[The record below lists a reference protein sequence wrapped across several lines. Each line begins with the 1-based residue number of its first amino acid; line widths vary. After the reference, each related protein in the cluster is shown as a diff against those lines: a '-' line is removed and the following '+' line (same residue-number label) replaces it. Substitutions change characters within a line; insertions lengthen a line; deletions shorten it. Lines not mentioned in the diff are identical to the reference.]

1 MLSFFFGLAILAIA
15 LVSPIS
21 ASAPTDSYTDADVP
35 QSGYLPNHNMDP
47 AVVDSAQFG
56 LLWKIQFNAKEQFYA
71 KPLVYTPLAG
81 TAQLVF
87 LASSQNWI
95 RTLNAKTGA
104 LLNSRQ
110 VHTPFLQSEIGCT
123 DIPNTIGIIGTP
135 VIDPAS
141 DIAYFY
147 SKTYIPNFRTA
158 GNTGVYNGVYYF
170 HGVNV
175 NTLADAF
182 PPLLIDGSAADNA
195 PQKYFVGGVQ
205 LQRPSLL
212 QVGSVVY
219 GAFGSSCDLYN
230 YTGLVIGVDVNQQQ
244 IVTQF
249 ATESGPL
256 TAQTNV
262 WSQNGGGGQGGIWM
276 SGMGLASDGN
286 RLFFVTGNGDAHE
299 NAGTPATGTSGCK
312 TLGEAA
318 VNLNIGDG
326 GVLRLADY
334 FQPYDYENMDGGD
347 QDFGSGGIILLDPTV
362 FRGTGVNRMAVTGG
376 KNGKVYIL
384 NADNMGGYKL
394 GPGQGDNIVQTL
406 ATNQPLFGGYG
417 SYPLE
422 GGYIYSTP
430 DGDATYAYKLGFSAG
445 GTPVFS
451 QAGQSNEISAG
462 RVGVGIPTITSYKG
476 NPGTAILWNTDPN
489 VGLRAWYAV
498 PQNNVLKTINL
509 PAIGGANKFQRP
521 AFGDSRLYVTSSAG
535 AIYCLGSPVNLPLNC
550 TSPVEFGDVALGSK
564 ANTTVSCTANI
575 AITSV
580 NGMTVGNPDFIVNNA
595 SLPTGRLAAGATF
608 SFPVTWDLTGDI
620 EAADPNATYNTVTPG
635 IQSTALTIF
644 TTNGLGGYSTQFPV
658 TLAGTEVS
666 QNAFVVTSPKT
677 LDFAGV
683 VLLPNQPI
691 PTVTLPFTI
700 ANAGLTPLTIEGYAF
715 TNDAILDNPTY
726 HNVTYFSNGTA
737 EFGTGFSSN
746 DLPPLGTVINPNSAL
761 DVDTI
766 FYPYDGVQTYY
777 SYLLM
782 WTSGGMSEVTL
793 AGTASTAPI
802 ANFSISTSEGGWL
815 PDSNLIMDFGDVAPA
830 STSQLQIRICNN
842 GGSVLDISKSKPP
855 NGVFYLQNSEDLH
868 EEQAITIGACA
879 YGTVTFTPNAE
890 VYNEE
895 DQTFN
900 NTWTLNTDDLNF
912 GVHIV
917 EIIGTVVSNKV
928 GPTNSSGDT
937 VYTYL
942 GCFLDSEGGQGPR
955 LLPHQLYNGNN
966 NSNANCQ
973 ELCYTGTPS
982 GYVFEGTEYEE
993 QCYCGNTPPSEQWQ
1007 VADQGFCTFSCT
1019 GNSVDAC
1026 GGNGGYISIYYDATR
1041 YTPGTYE
1048 STGPVGGPVTVN
1060 STGSYNYAGCFSEA
1074 TTGRALSARIP
1085 PAPADGFTIELCA
1098 AACQGY
1104 QYFGME
1110 YSNECYCGNT
1120 LGYGSV
1126 NQAST
1131 DPNTNGCSMI
1141 CAGNATEYCGGP
1153 GRLDLYQSNGSAPI
1167 PTPTSGPTVPTPTGG
1182 PVIEQV
1188 VGDYVYLG
1196 CYQDNVDGLRA
1207 LSALQNPES
1216 GALNTPDVCAT
1227 ACVGFQYMGVEYS
1240 GECYCDDA
1248 IGGNNTV
1255 APGGDDPNANGCD
1268 MTCNG
1273 NSSEYCGGPNRLNM
1287 YILNPN
1293 ATSSSPTSTAAPSAP
1308 TATPTG
1314 PRVIQTAGSY
1324 VYAGC
1329 YADNTN
1335 GRALSALVN
1344 PESGVNNTVE
1354 ACAAACSGYR
1364 YMGVEYGNECY
1375 CDNVIGGGNGI
1386 ASGGNNVLAN
1396 GCSMTCPGNSSEY
1409 CGGRNRLNLY
1419 MLGGNATVSV
1429 STPTPTPTP
1438 AGPVTVGDFDA
1449 WSYMGCYTEA
1459 TGNRALSDL
1468 ENPISGVAVTVEAC
1482 GTACSDY
1489 AYFGVEYSREC
1500 YCGNKIN
1507 NGSVLATGLTVA
1519 ATMCDMTCAGNITEY
1534 CGGPSRLNM
1543 YSQTLEA
1550 STASATLA
1558 SAPSATLATSPAPTP
1573 TGPIT
1578 VTELAGYTY
1587 LGCYNEPP
1595 NARALSGFEYA
1606 IPGTN
1611 NSVENC
1617 AVGCTGYE
1625 FFGVEYTSQCFCG
1638 NTIAEGSVAQN
1649 GSTSTAVGQI
1659 A

>member
-1 MLSFFFGLAILAIA
+1 MRSFFVRVAVVAIA
-15 LVSPIS
+15 LVSPAF
-21 ASAPTDSYTDADVP
+21 ASAPTDSYTDADLA

-56 LLWKIQFNAKEQFYA
+56 LLWKVAFNALEQFYA

-104 LLNSRQ
+104 ILNARQ
-110 VHTPFLQSEIGCT
+110 VHLPFLQSEIGCT

-141 DIAYFY
+141 DIAYFF

-182 PPLLIDGSAADNA
+182 PPILIDGIPADNA

-219 GAFGSSCDLYN
+219 GAFGASCDLYN
-230 YTGLVIGVDVNQQQ
+230 YTGLVVGVDVNQQQ
-244 IVTQF
+244 VVTQF

-256 TAQTNV
+256 AAQTNV

-286 RLFFVTGNGDAHE
+286 RLFFVTGNGDGHE
-299 NAGTPATGTSGCK
+299 NAGTPATGTSGCR

-318 VNLNIGDG
+318 VNLNIDAG

-362 FRGTGVNRMAVTGG
+362 FHGTGVNRMAVTGG

-384 NADNMGGYKL
+384 NADNLGGYKL

-430 DGDATYAYKLGFSAG
+430 DGDATYAYKLGFSAA

-451 QAGQSNEISAG
+451 QAGMSNEISAG

-521 AFGDSRLYVTSSAG
+521 AFGDSRLYVTSSTG
-535 AIYCLGSPVNLPLNC
+535 SLYCLGSPVNLPLNC
-550 TSPVEFGDVALGSK
+550 TSPVQFGNVALGSK

-575 AITSV
+575 AINSI
-580 NGMTVGNPDFIVNNA
+580 NGMTVGNPDFVVSNA

-620 EAADPNATYNTVTPG
+620 EAADPNATYNVVTPG
-635 IQSTALTIF
+635 VQSTALTIF
-644 TTNGLGGYSTQFPV
+644 TTNGLAGYSTQFPV
-658 TLAGTEVS
+658 TLSGTEVS
-666 QNAFVVTSPKT
+666 QNAFIVTSPKT

-683 VLLPNQPI
+683 VLLPNQSI

-700 ANAGLTPLTIEGYAF
+700 ANAGLAPLTIQGYAF
-715 TNDAILDNPTY
+715 TNDAILDNPTL
-726 HNVTYFSNGTA
+726 HNLTYFSNGTA
-737 EFGTGFSSN
+737 EFGTGFSSS
-746 DLPPLGTVINPNSAL
+746 DLPSIGTVIGPSNAL
-761 DVDTI
+761 DVDTT

-777 SYLLM
+777 SYLLI
-782 WTSGGMSEVTL
+782 WTSGGMSEITL

-815 PDSNLIMDFGDVAPA
+815 PDSNLVMDFGDVAPA

-868 EEQAITIGACA
+868 EEQSITIGACA
-879 YGTVTFTPNAE
+879 YGTVTFAPNAE
-890 VYNEE
+890 VYNEV

-912 GVHIV
+912 GVHVV
-917 EIIGTVVSNKV
+917 EIIGTVVSQKV
-928 GPTNSSGDT
+928 GPTNSSGNS

-942 GCFLDSEGGQGPR
+942 GCFMDSQGGQGPR
-955 LLPHQLYNGNN
+955 LLPHLLYDGNN

-973 ELCYTGTPS
+973 QMCYTGTAG
-982 GYVFEGTEYEE
+982 GYVFEGTEYAE
-993 QCYCGNTPPSEQWQ
+993 QCFCGNTPPSTQWQ

-1041 YTPGTYE
+1041 YTPGTDQ
-1048 STGPVGGPVTVN
+1048 STGSSGGPVTVN
-1060 STGSYNYAGCFSEA
+1060 STGNYNYAGCYSEA
-1074 TTGRALSARIP
+1074 TTGRALSSVIP
-1085 PAPADGFTIELCA
+1085 PAPATGFTIELCQ

-1120 LGYGSV
+1120 LAAGSV
-1126 NQAST
+1126 IQAST
-1131 DPNTNGCSMI
+1131 DPNTNGCSML
-1141 CAGNATEYCGGP
+1141 CAGNETEYCGGP
-1153 GRLDLYQSNGSAPI
+1153 GRLDLYQINGSAPI
-1167 PTPTSGPTVPTPTGG
+1167 PTQTAGPIAPTPTGG
-1182 PVIEQV
+1182 PIVEQV
-1188 VGDYVYLG
+1188 VGEYVYLG
-1196 CYQDNVDGLRA
+1196 CYQDNVGGVRA

-1216 GALNTPDVCAT
+1216 GALNTPDVCAS
-1227 ACVGFQYMGVEYS
+1227 ACVGFEYFGVEYS
-1240 GECYCDDA
+1240 GECYCDDV

-1255 APGGDDPNANGCD
+1255 APGGNDPNANGCS
-1268 MTCNG
+1268 MTCKG

-1293 ATSSSPTSTAAPSAP
+1293 ATSSSPTSTAAP

-1314 PRVIQTAGSY
+1314 PRVVQTAGVY

-1329 YADNTN
+1329 YVDNTN
-1335 GRALSALVN
+1335 GRALAAVVN
-1344 PESGVNNTVE
+1344 PESGANSTVE
-1354 ACAAACSGYR
+1354 ACAAACSGYK
-1364 YMGVEYGNECY
+1364 YMGVEYSN
-1375 CDNVIGGGNGI
+1375 
-1386 ASGGNNVLAN
+1386 
-1396 GCSMTCPGNSSEY
+1396 M
-1409 CGGRNRLNLY
+1409 
-1419 MLGGNATVSV
+1419 
-1429 STPTPTPTP
+1429 
-1438 AGPVTVGDFDA
+1438 
-1449 WSYMGCYTEA
+1449 
-1459 TGNRALSDL
+1459 
-1468 ENPISGVAVTVEAC
+1468 
-1482 GTACSDY
+1482 
-1489 AYFGVEYSREC
+1489 FG
-1500 YCGNKIN
+1500 
-1507 NGSVLATGLTVA
+1507 
-1519 ATMCDMTCAGNITEY
+1519 
-1534 CGGPSRLNM
+1534 
-1543 YSQTLEA
+1543 
-1550 STASATLA
+1550 
-1558 SAPSATLATSPAPTP
+1558 
-1573 TGPIT
+1573 
-1578 VTELAGYTY
+1578 
-1587 LGCYNEPP
+1587 
-1595 NARALSGFEYA
+1595 
-1606 IPGTN
+1606 
-1611 NSVENC
+1611 
-1617 AVGCTGYE
+1617 
-1625 FFGVEYTSQCFCG
+1625 
-1638 NTIAEGSVAQN
+1638 
-1649 GSTSTAVGQI
+1649 
-1659 A
+1659 